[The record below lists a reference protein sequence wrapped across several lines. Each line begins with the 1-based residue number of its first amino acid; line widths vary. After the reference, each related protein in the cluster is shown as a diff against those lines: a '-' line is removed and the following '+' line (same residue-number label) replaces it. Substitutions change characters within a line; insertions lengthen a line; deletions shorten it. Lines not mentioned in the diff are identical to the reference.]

1 MTDLSRDEVWEF
13 LHELNA
19 QAYDLAFDYW
29 KKAGDR
35 EDLLEQASK
44 VQQAEFVE
52 LCDSTLTNEYW
63 AAIERQYKLEEDF
76 KMQFEAYAGRP
87 INLD

>member
-44 VQQAEFVE
+44 VQQGEFV
-52 LCDSTLTNEYW
+52 
-63 AAIERQYKLEEDF
+63 
-76 KMQFEAYAGRP
+76 
-87 INLD
+87 